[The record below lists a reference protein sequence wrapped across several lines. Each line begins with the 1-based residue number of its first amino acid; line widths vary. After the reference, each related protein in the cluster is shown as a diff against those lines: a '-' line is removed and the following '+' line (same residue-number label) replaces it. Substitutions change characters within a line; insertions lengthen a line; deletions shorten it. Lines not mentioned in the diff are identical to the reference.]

1 MRADARDGGADVQAR
16 DMHAPQVSFGYRLAT
31 ALTGTAV
38 ILYLSLAP
46 SDALPSVDLWDK
58 AEHALAYAALTVA
71 WILAFPNRIWF
82 AAAGVFAFGVAVEL
96 LQASMH
102 FGRVGH
108 LYDVAANLIGIA
120 LGLAAMGWMRLMSRL
135 R

>member
-1 MRADARDGGADVQAR
+1 MRADARDASSDVQAKAMR
-16 DMHAPQVSFGYRLAT
+16 ATQVSFGYRLAT

-46 SDALPSVDLWDK
+46 SDALPSVSLWDK

-71 WILAFPNRIWF
+71 WGLAFPARIWL
-82 AAAGVFAFGVAVEL
+82 AAAGVFAFGIAVEL
-96 LQASMH
+96 LQAAMH

-108 LYDVAANLIGIA
+108 LYDVAANLFGIA
-120 LGLAAMGWMRLMSRL
+120 AGLLAMGWMRLLSRL

>member
-1 MRADARDGGADVQAR
+1 MRADARDGDADVQAR
-16 DMHAPQVSFGYRLAT
+16 GMREPKVSFGYRLAT

-46 SDALPSVDLWDK
+46 SDALPAVDLWDK
-58 AEHALAYAALTVA
+58 AEHALAYAALMVA
-71 WILAFPNRIWF
+71 WSLAFPNRLWL

-120 LGLAAMGWMRLMSRL
+120 VGLAAMGWMRLMSRL